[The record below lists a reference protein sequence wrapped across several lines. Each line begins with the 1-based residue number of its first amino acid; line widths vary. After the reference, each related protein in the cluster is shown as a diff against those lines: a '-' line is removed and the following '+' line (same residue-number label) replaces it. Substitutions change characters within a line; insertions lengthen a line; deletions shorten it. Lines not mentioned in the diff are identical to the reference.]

1 MYRKRARSVSSE
13 DEHLG
18 DKIMLS
24 YDRFAD
30 VSNWRGTVYIS
41 IREYYTD
48 KSNVQRPSK
57 KGISLRM
64 NEWEKL

>member
-1 MYRKRARSVSSE
+1 MYRKRARSASS
-13 DEHLG
+13 DEEPHG

-41 IREYYTD
+41 IREYYND
-48 KSNVQRPSK
+48 KNNV
-57 KGISLRM
+57 
-64 NEWEKL
+64 